1 MVFDCR
7 DAIEAEAVELSKPF
21 PHVIEAEAVGQ
32 SDPLPN
38 YIPRDSKPSAVVIE

>member
-1 MVFDCR
+1 MAFDCG

-38 YIPRDSKPSAVVIE
+38 YLETINHQQL

>member
-38 YIPRDSKPSAVVIE
+38 YIETVNHQQL